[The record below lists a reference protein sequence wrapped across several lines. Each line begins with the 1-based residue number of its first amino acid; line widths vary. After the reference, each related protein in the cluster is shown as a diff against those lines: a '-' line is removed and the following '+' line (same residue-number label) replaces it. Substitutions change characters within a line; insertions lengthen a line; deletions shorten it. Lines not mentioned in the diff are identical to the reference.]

1 MRNKVFDE
9 SKKRGGAMLFKK
21 LVENRKVRER
31 VRFGGKGCSKH
42 YSSGGIDNNN
52 DKKSRNAGQMAG

>member
-9 SKKRGGAMLFKK
+9 SKKRGGSMLFKK

-31 VRFGGKGCSKH
+31 VRFGGKG
-42 YSSGGIDNNN
+42 
-52 DKKSRNAGQMAG
+52 

>member
-31 VRFGGKGCSKH
+31 VQFGGKGGCAKH
-42 YSSGGIDNNN
+42 YSSGGIV
-52 DKKSRNAGQMAG
+52 KSRNAAQMVG